1 MAAQVD
7 KVYIC
12 NQALIET
19 GNDVSIESLD
29 EKSPEA
35 QRCKRLFDS
44 TYKTLLSQYNF
55 SFSEKLVQLS
65 RISDN
70 VLGYKYSYSYPAEA
84 LRINNVY
91 MSEEDY
97 KLKKHID
104 REQNFTVSN
113 INGNKVILSNDD
125 CPFASI
131 NIEPNISTLP
141 ETFVRVFVLKL
152 AEQLIKVSGIGDDV
166 LKRVKE
172 DFNYEM
178 SLAISSSAREADN
191 KLKEDNPYI
200 DVRG

>member
-1 MAAQVD
+1 MTAQVD

-84 LRINNVY
+84 LRINFIC
-91 MSEEDY
+91 
-97 KLKKHID
+97 LKKI
-104 REQNFTVSN
+104 
-113 INGNKVILSNDD
+113 IN
-125 CPFASI
+125 
-131 NIEPNISTLP
+131 
-141 ETFVRVFVLKL
+141 
-152 AEQLIKVSGIGDDV
+152 
-166 LKRVKE
+166 
-172 DFNYEM
+172 
-178 SLAISSSAREADN
+178 
-191 KLKEDNPYI
+191 
-200 DVRG
+200 